1 MVSFHGGHLRLRC
14 GDRTAKKMFPLPLD
28 IAGVLYTANFSINSF
43 FNSPLMFV
51 IGKGVFEMVSKNI
64 RVRSFG
70 MIRKRITDAR
80 TLESRC
86 IKGTDESTLGKDFLV
101 SFDAP

>member
-1 MVSFHGGHLRLRC
+1 MVSFHGGNLRLGC
-14 GDRTAKKMFPLPLD
+14 GDRTANKMFPLPLD
-28 IAGVLYTANFSINSF
+28 MTGVIYTAHFLINSF
-43 FNSPLMFV
+43 LHSPLMFA

-70 MIRKRITDAR
+70 MIRKRITDPR
-80 TLESRC
+80 SLGSRC
-86 IKGTDESTLGKDFLV
+86 IKGTNESTLGKDFLV